1 MEQPNNKAVIVGVNL
16 NDRPDFAYSMEE
28 LGNLAEACDIEV
40 VGQLTQNA
48 SKING
53 SHYLGTGKIDELS
66 ALAEQVDASTV
77 IFNDELSPSQIR
89 NLESSLQKR
98 VIDRTIL
105 ILDIF
110 AERARTREAQ
120 LQVEV
125 AKLQYMLPRLV
136 GLRESLGRQG
146 GGSGLKNKGAGE
158 TKLELDR
165 RRIEERIT
173 ALQTELEKLVAQRQ
187 VQRKQRRK
195 TGVPVVCLVGYTNAG
210 KSSVMN
216 AVLNR
221 YMPDTSKQVL
231 AKDMLFATLETS
243 VRGIEL
249 PDNKSFL
256 LTDTV
261 GFVSQLPHYLVKAF
275 RSTLEEVAE
284 ADLLVQ
290 VVDYANPEF
299 ERHIEVTNSTLK
311 EIGADGVPM
320 IYAFNKSDLTDKP
333 YPRVDDD
340 KVYLS
345 VKAEIGLEELVGLVK
360 ERVFQD
366 YVQCEVV
373 IPFTEGR
380 LVSYFNVNANVRA
393 TEYEENGTR
402 LTMECKQADYEKY
415 KHLFV
420 EPAATEALPELE
432 LEV

>member
-1 MEQPNNKAVIVGVNL
+1 MEQPNNRAVIVGVNL
-16 NDRPDFAYSMEE
+16 NDRPGFAYSMEE
-28 LGNLAEACDIEV
+28 LANLAEACRIEV

-48 SKING
+48 VKINS
-53 SHYLGTGKIDELS
+53 SHYIGTGKIDELS
-66 ALAEQVDASTV
+66 ALALGSDASTV

-89 NLESSLQKR
+89 NLESALQKR

-146 GGSGLKNKGAGE
+146 GGSGLKNRGAGE

-165 RRIEERIT
+165 RRIEDRIA
-173 ALQTELEKLVAQRQ
+173 ALQHELDKLVAQRQ
-187 VQRKQRRK
+187 IQRKQRHK

-210 KSSVMN
+210 KSSLMN
-216 AVLNR
+216 AVLR
-221 YMPDTSKQVL
+221 RFMPDSGKQVL
-231 AKDMLFATLETS
+231 AQDMLFATLETS
-243 VRGIEL
+243 VRAIEL

-284 ADLLVQ
+284 ADLLIQ
-290 VVDYANPEF
+290 VVDASNPEY
-299 ERHIEVTNSTLK
+299 ERHIEVTNSTLG
-311 EIGADGVPM
+311 ELGADGIPM
-320 IYAFNKSDLTDKP
+320 IYAYNKADLNDQA
-333 YPRVDDD
+333 YPRVEGD

-345 VKAEIGLEELVGLVK
+345 ARQGAGLEELIALAR
-360 ERVFQD
+360 ERIFRD
-366 YVQCEVV
+366 YVLCEVV
-373 IPFTEGR
+373 IPFSEGR
-380 LVSYFNVNANVRA
+380 LVSYFNANAHVRS

-402 LTMECKQADYEKY
+402 LTMECKRADYEKY
-415 KHLFV
+415 KEFFA
-420 EPAATEALPELE
+420 ESEAE
-432 LEV
+432 